1 VSPVFGGCQ
10 GAGRSRPAHGGVGV
24 AAQAGPP
31 NRASVASGPY
41 ADHHLL
47 CVNGAMTGTE
57 GLRRGATE
65 FPPMRHSSAPYFSVS
80 ARNQTAATNRQFLS
94 FQQKSAARTGGPV
107 ARQGPLVSADPTAS
121 LPHDSRTPAGESG
134 ICGVSCAGQSRPPQ
148 GRSAL
153 ACFNHQWPNLN
164 CGVRYRA
171 DICARGFYIS
181 LIISFFA

>member
-1 VSPVFGGCQ
+1 
-10 GAGRSRPAHGGVGV
+10 
-24 AAQAGPP
+24 
-31 NRASVASGPY
+31 VASGPY

-107 ARQGPLVSADPTAS
+107 ARQGAVPPIPAVPLLAFPTTLGRPLVSPGFEGCQV
-121 LPHDSRTPAGESG
+121 PGNPGHRR
-134 ICGVSCAGQSRPPQ
+134 AGQR
-148 GRSAL
+148 
-153 ACFNHQWPNLN
+153 WPVLT
-164 CGVRYRA
+164 
-171 DICARGFYIS
+171 IS
-181 LIISFFA
+181 GLI